1 MNTEILKTFLEVSRT
16 LHFGKAAELLYLTQ
30 SAVSFRIRQLENQLG
45 VILFT
50 RKRNQ
55 IRLTAAGIRLVPYA
69 NSMINFWLSAKKN
82 VIYAQHYYQLSI
94 GTSASVWEAY
104 LTAWLKSIYDHNEEK
119 SLYID
124 VRMASRSLLIKQ
136 LHDQQLDML
145 ITTDVPTQM
154 GEVVSMKLGTI
165 SLQLFRIRVVVLAN
179 NHYNYIDLEWGDDV
193 YNHDLTMTGI
203 QLLPVLMTSSAHLT
217 LKLLTS
223 INACAFLPNFWNKI
237 YPELIAISH
246 IPLITRPLYAIWL
259 QNSPHHTQIQKL
271 LKWSINNFKFKFL

>member
-1 MNTEILKTFLEVSRT
+1 MNTELLKTFLEVSRT

-50 RKRNQ
+50 RNRNK

-69 NSMINFWLSAKKN
+69 NSMLNFWLSAKKN

-104 LTAWLKSIYDHNEEK
+104 LTAWLKSIYDYNQEN

-124 VRMASRSLLIKQ
+124 VRMASRNLLIKQ
-136 LHDQQLDML
+136 LHDHQLDIL
-145 ITTDVPTQM
+145 ITTDVPKM
-154 GEVVSMKLGTI
+154 VGVVSTKIGTI
-165 SLQLFRIRVVVLAN
+165 SLQLFHTIRLLPN
-179 NHYNYIDLEWGDDV
+179 NHYNYINLEWGDDGS
-193 YNHDLTMTGI
+193 NHELTSTEI

-217 LKLLTS
+217 RKLLTS

-237 YPELIAISH
+237 YPELITISH

-259 QNSPHHTQIQKL
+259 KNSTQQTQIQKL
-271 LKWSINNFKFKFL
+271 LKWSLNNFKFKFL

>member
-1 MNTEILKTFLEVSRT
+1 MNTELLKTFLEVSRT

-50 RKRNQ
+50 RNRNK

-69 NSMINFWLSAKKN
+69 NSMLNFWLSAKKN

-104 LTAWLKSIYDHNEEK
+104 LTAWLKSIYDHNQEK
-119 SLYID
+119 SLYIN
-124 VRMASRSLLIKQ
+124 VRMASRNFLI
-136 LHDQQLDML
+136 QQLQDHQLDIL
-145 ITTDVPTQM
+145 ITTDVPKM
-154 GEVVSMKLGTI
+154 GEVVSTQLGTI
-165 SLQLFRIRVVVLAN
+165 SLQLFRTIGVLP
-179 NHYNYIDLEWGDDV
+179 NHYYNYIDLEWGDDGF
-193 YNHDLTMTGI
+193 NHDLTRTGI

-217 LKLLTS
+217 RKLLTS

-246 IPLITRPLYAIWL
+246 ISLITRPLYAIWL
-259 QNSPHHTQIQKL
+259 QNNPHQTQIQKL

>member
-1 MNTEILKTFLEVSRT
+1 MNTELLKTFLEVSRT

-50 RKRNQ
+50 RHRNK

-69 NSMINFWLSAKKN
+69 NSMLNFWLSAKKN

-104 LTAWLKSIYDHNEEK
+104 LTAWLKSIYDHNQEN

-136 LHDQQLDML
+136 LHDHQLDML
-145 ITTDVPTQM
+145 ITTDVPKM
-154 GEVVSMKLGTI
+154 GGIVSTKLGTI
-165 SLQLFRIRVVVLAN
+165 SLQLFRTIVVLPN
-179 NHYNYIDLEWGDDV
+179 NHYNYIDLEWGDDGS
-193 YNHDLTMTGI
+193 HPDLLTRTGI

-217 LKLLTS
+217 RQLLPS

-237 YPELIAISH
+237 YPELIAITH

-259 QNSPHHTQIQKL
+259 PNSTQTKQIQKL
-271 LKWSINNFKFKFL
+271 LKWSINNFKFKF